1 MIRNFLKIFMGAA
14 IVCGA
19 TSCSSMLSNAR
30 TMTALSQ
37 GVQAMTL
44 SNAQVQQYVSEAV
57 VQLDQ
62 QSQIAPANNAYTQRL
77 NRLTKGITSV
87 GETPLNFKVYLT
99 KEINAFACAD
109 GSVRVY
115 SGLMDSMTD
124 DEVMGIIGHEIGHV
138 GKEHSKNAMKQELLN
153 TAILNAA
160 GSLNST
166 VASITDS
173 QLCELG
179 KSFMSARYSRKQ
191 ETEADDYAYD
201 FLKASGKNPYNMIL
215 AFEKIKTLESGSSQQ
230 SSAASYFSKMFSTHP
245 ETDERIAHIQ
255 ERCTQDGYK
264 RPANK

>member
-1 MIRNFLKIFMGAA
+1 MKKNFLKIAVGVALIFS
-14 IVCGA
+14 A
-19 TSCSSMLSNAR
+19 TSCSVMNNAR
-30 TMTALSQ
+30 TMSALSQ

-44 SNAQVQQYVSEAV
+44 SNAQVQEYVSQAV

-87 GETPLNFKVYLT
+87 DGTPLNFKVYLT

-153 TAILNAA
+153 SAILNAA
-160 GSLNST
+160 GSMSTT
-166 VASITDS
+166 VAKITDS
-173 QLCELG
+173 QLIELG

-201 FLKASGKNPYNMIL
+201 FLKASGKNPYNMVL
-215 AFEKIKTLESGSSQQ
+215 AFEKIKSLETSGTQQ
-230 SSAASYFSKMFSTHP
+230 YAASYFAKMFSTHP
-245 ETDERIAHIQ
+245 ETDDRIAHIQ
-255 ERCTQDGYK
+255 QRCAQDGYK

>member
-1 MIRNFLKIFMGAA
+1 MKKNFLKIAVGVALIFS
-14 IVCGA
+14 A
-19 TSCSSMLSNAR
+19 TSCSVMNNAR
-30 TMTALSQ
+30 TMSALSQ

-44 SNAQVQQYVSEAV
+44 SNAQVQEYVSQAV

-87 GETPLNFKVYLT
+87 DGTPLNFKVYLT

-153 TAILNAA
+153 SAILNAA
-160 GSLNST
+160 GSMSTT
-166 VASITDS
+166 VAKITDS
-173 QLCELG
+173 QLIELG

-201 FLKASGKNPYNMIL
+201 FLKASGKNPYNMVL
-215 AFEKIKTLESGSSQQ
+215 AFEKIKSLETSGTQQ
-230 SSAASYFSKMFSTHP
+230 SAASYFAKMFSTHP
-245 ETDERIAHIQ
+245 ETDDRIAHIQ
-255 ERCTQDGYK
+255 QRCAQDGYK